1 MTWEGG
7 QNATPYTA
15 TRLRR
20 DSARYNAGGTCAL
33 LTNMKSY
40 FLKLSDREAGPY
52 PEEQVSQ
59 FFADGRIDHDT
70 PCRVAPDG
78 PWRTIDDVLPM
89 LKYGTQLPNP
99 TSSVVR
105 SEEPAVYG
113 SAAPPR
119 LPQDRSRA
127 EMRVSVVDFDMPFYS
142 MIKFLFKW
150 MGATIVVGLCFIPV
164 VLFLL
169 FVLMAIFG
177 SLLSGAFSSFPHR

>member
-1 MTWEGG
+1 
-7 QNATPYTA
+7 
-15 TRLRR
+15 
-20 DSARYNAGGTCAL
+20 
-33 LTNMKSY
+33 MKPY
-40 FLKLSDREAGPY
+40 FLKLSDREEGPY
-52 PEEQVSQ
+52 TEAQVSQ
-59 FFADGRIDHDT
+59 LFADRRVDRNT

-78 PWRTIDDVLPM
+78 PWKTIDDLLPM

-105 SEEPAVYG
+105 SEIPAVYG

-127 EMRVSVVDFDMPFYS
+127 EMPVSVVDFDMPFYS
-142 MIKFLFKW
+142 MVKFLFKW

-177 SLLSGAFSSFPHR
+177 TLLGHLFSGLPRP